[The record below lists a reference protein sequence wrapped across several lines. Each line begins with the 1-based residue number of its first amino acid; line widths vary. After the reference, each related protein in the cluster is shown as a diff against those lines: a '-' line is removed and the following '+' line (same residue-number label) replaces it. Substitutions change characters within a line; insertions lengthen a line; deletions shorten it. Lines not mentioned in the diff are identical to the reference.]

1 MFSFLIG
8 QTNFLDENTSLSTT
22 VTFPKIQT
30 SDYAQPPRIGRTGD
44 FHTPELLGSFTS
56 PSGLTA
62 MDVAWDGTYYYVS
75 HGGNTDNV
83 YRYDEQ
89 FNQVDYQFVNIDSR
103 GIVQHPVD
111 GKLYMKNYYGEEFY
125 RLNTEPFD
133 GTAEFLFYLSGNYS
147 QDMFT
152 FSADGQY
159 IFTHQNGLI
168 KKYDFSTGELV
179 ESLTL
184 DNGGTGGNGIAHTGQ
199 YLITCGGYDRLNAH
213 NEQGNYIGEI
223 VFPNQ
228 VYSNYGT
235 PSYANGLCFTNTNDW
250 FAWDIDDGMVTTLA
264 GCTDLI
270 MLICREL

>member
-1 MFSFLIG
+1 
-8 QTNFLDENTSLSTT
+8 
-22 VTFPKIQT
+22 
-30 SDYAQPPRIGRTGD
+30 
-44 FHTPELLGSFTS
+44 
-56 PSGLTA
+56 

-125 RLNTEPFD
+125 RLNTDCFD
-133 GTAEFLFYLSGNYS
+133 GTAEFLFYLSEIILKN
-147 QDMFT
+147 MFT

-179 ESLTL
+179 
-184 DNGGTGGNGIAHTGQ
+184 
-199 YLITCGGYDRLNAH
+199 LN
-213 NEQGNYIGEI
+213 
-223 VFPNQ
+223 P
-228 VYSNYGT
+228 
-235 PSYANGLCFTNTNDW
+235 
-250 FAWDIDDGMVTTLA
+250 
-264 GCTDLI
+264 
-270 MLICREL
+270 R